1 MMETDSED
9 GTVAQADFQ
18 RSLQD
23 WLQMEALL
31 GYHEHAWRWC
41 EENGVSSMDELSQRW
56 EAFCDGLSMKR
67 MQRKRVEKSL
77 PAFAG
82 RAAGVAPA
90 PQLHSG
96 DPTSFG
102 PPENPYTVTG
112 FLGEGANARVF
123 ECMRGRQSFAVKVIS
138 LAKMRAE
145 PNFEELLTKLRRETD
160 ILMNLQHERIVSLH
174 ETHETDDHIFIV
186 MELVQGGDLLQHVR
200 AAGHLSE
207 DDARRVF
214 CQLVDTLTYIHE
226 QRVVHRDLK
235 LENILVCRKPPAGQL
250 EIKVS
255 DFGTSKLIMEG
266 TGKTR
271 CGTPQYWAPEVALI
285 PSTRGYDFSV
295 DLWSLGVVLYVMLE
309 GHYPFYGEHMDDQI
323 RRGDV
328 HFGAQSRSSPEAQ
341 DLMRGLI
348 QVEHW
353 RRISLRGCLEHVWC
367 RSRGGGGAA
376 AAQGAA
382 AAAPAT
388 KGGRE
393 GRCSP
398 R

>member
-1 MMETDSED
+1 MESISED
-9 GTVAQADFQ
+9 GATAKADFQ
-18 RSLQD
+18 RTFQD
-23 WLQMEALL
+23 WLQTEALQ
-31 GYHEHAWRWC
+31 GYQEHAWRWC
-41 EENGVSSMDELSQRW
+41 EENGVSSMQELSERW
-56 EAFCDGLSMKR
+56 EAFCDALSMKR

-82 RAAGVAPA
+82 RPAAGVAPA
-90 PQLHSG
+90 PPPHPG

-102 PPENPYTVTG
+102 PPEDPYTVMG
-112 FLGEGANARVF
+112 LLGEGANARVF
-123 ECMRGRQSFAVKVIS
+123 ECTRGGQRSAVKVIS

-160 ILMNLQHERIVSLH
+160 ILINLQHERIVSLH
-174 ETHETDDHIFIV
+174 ETHETDDHIFLV
-186 MELVQGGDLLQHVR
+186 MELVQGGNLFEHVR
-200 AAGHLSE
+200 AAGRLSE

-226 QRVVHRDLK
+226 QRVMHRDLK
-235 LENILVCRKPPAGQL
+235 LENILVCRKPPAGEF

-255 DFGTSKLIMEG
+255 DFGTSKLIMES

-285 PSTRGYDFSV
+285 PSKQGYDFSV

-328 HFGAQSRSSPEAQ
+328 HFGAKSRSSPEAQ

-353 RRISLRGCLEHVWC
+353 RRISLRGCLEHAWC
-367 RSRGGGGAA
+367 RSGASSGAA
-376 AAQGAA
+376 SAAEGAA

-388 KGGRE
+388 KGG
-393 GRCSP
+393 
-398 R
+398 